1 MQSETRE
8 RFLRAIA
15 ERLGAEQIVEAHLF
29 PAIRQGL
36 IESGVAVIASHA
48 PAAVTP
54 NSTDVTDASTDE
66 APADDAPADDAPADE
81 APADAARQDIHTA
94 TYRFT
99 RKGPERGKWA
109 FDVVAEATA
118 PLATLETV
126 VRGVRER
133 SGEGFEVE
141 RLTGDDFRSL
151 LPLGSSAPSAAA

>member
-1 MQSETRE
+1 VQSETRE

-66 APADDAPADDAPADE
+66 APADDAPADE

-118 PLATLETV
+118 PPATLETV